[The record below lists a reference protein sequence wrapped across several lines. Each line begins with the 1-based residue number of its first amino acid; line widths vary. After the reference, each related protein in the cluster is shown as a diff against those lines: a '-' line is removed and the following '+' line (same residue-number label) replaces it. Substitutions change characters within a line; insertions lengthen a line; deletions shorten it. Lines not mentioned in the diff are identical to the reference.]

1 MKKKKN
7 YIIPHNYF
15 YQLTTNEKVD
25 ISQQNNKKK
34 TEESPYI
41 QFEKS
46 PIEINKEDEKLLEI
60 SEKRKGLETPS
71 QTKYVSSLSISS
83 IALKKQAE
91 QQKNIP
97 NNPDEIV
104 KNNFTEEDLQKHWHN
119 FTQLKIKEGS
129 QNIASILALKKP
141 LLNNNFVV
149 SYQVANALNQVEL
162 QEALPEIL
170 DYLRVKLN
178 NFVMKIELSISEQI
192 REETVYTAQEKYD
205 FLLKINPELK
215 NLKETFDLDF

>member
-1 MKKKKN
+1 M
-7 YIIPHNYF
+7 
-15 YQLTTNEKVD
+15 
-25 ISQQNNKKK
+25 
-34 TEESPYI
+34 
-41 QFEKS
+41 
-46 PIEINKEDEKLLEI
+46 LEI

-162 QEALPEIL
+162 EEALPEIL

-215 NLKETFDLDF
+215 NLKETFDLEF

>member
-15 YQLTTNEKVD
+15 YQFTTIEKVD

-46 PIEINKEDEKLLEI
+46 PIEINKEDEKLLGI
-60 SEKRKGLETPS
+60 SEQRKGLETPS
-71 QTKYVSSLSISS
+71 QTKSVSSLSISS
-83 IALKKQAE
+83 IALKKEAE
-91 QQKNIP
+91 QRKNIP
-97 NNPDEIV
+97 NNPDEVV

-119 FTQLKIKEGS
+119 FTQMKIKEGS

-162 QEALPEIL
+162 EEALPEIL

>member
-1 MKKKKN
+1 M
-7 YIIPHNYF
+7 
-15 YQLTTNEKVD
+15 
-25 ISQQNNKKK
+25 
-34 TEESPYI
+34 
-41 QFEKS
+41 
-46 PIEINKEDEKLLEI
+46 LEI
-60 SEKRKGLETPS
+60 PEKRKGLETPS
-71 QTKYVSSLSISS
+71 QARSVSSLSISS

-97 NNPDEIV
+97 VNPDEV
-104 KNNFTEEDLQKHWHN
+104 VRNNFTEEDLQKHWYN

-141 LLNNNFVV
+141 LLNDNFVV
-149 SYQVANALNQVEL
+149 SYQVANALNQIEL
-162 QEALPEIL
+162 EEALPEIL

-192 REETVYTAQEKYD
+192 REETVYTAQEKYN

>member
-1 MKKKKN
+1 LPE
-7 YIIPHNYF
+7 IP
-15 YQLTTNEKVD
+15 
-25 ISQQNNKKK
+25 
-34 TEESPYI
+34 
-41 QFEKS
+41 
-46 PIEINKEDEKLLEI
+46 
-60 SEKRKGLETPS
+60 EKRKGLETPS
-71 QTKYVSSLSISS
+71 QARSVSSLSISS

-97 NNPDEIV
+97 INPDEVV
-104 KNNFTEEDLQKHWHN
+104 KNNFTEEDLQKHWYN

-141 LLNNNFVV
+141 LLNDNFVV
-149 SYQVANALNQVEL
+149 SYQVANALNQIEL
-162 QEALPEIL
+162 EEALPEIL

-192 REETVYTAQEKYD
+192 REETVYTAQEKYN